1 MNYTTYDV
9 SDVPGKE
16 KRDREMF
23 ATTMH
28 LVGVDPG
35 SMLASLVSLSDIAGN
50 DGYWEMQYDSPS
62 GIRTRYLTRVQHDA
76 VLWMLEAVGV
86 EPEEEE
92 EEDDSEAPTFRKL
105 VEADGY
111 LMIPND
117 NSKGYFF
124 KFSRDDIPLAYF
136 PGDLTKPPVDLT

>member
-16 KRDREMF
+16 KRDRELF

-35 SMLASLVSLSDIAGN
+35 SMLASLISLSDIADD
-50 DGYWEMQYDSPS
+50 DGYWTMQYASPS

-76 VLWMLEAVGV
+76 VIWVLKTVGV
-86 EPEEEE
+86 EPEE
-92 EEDDSEAPTFRKL
+92 DDSEVPTFRKL
-105 VEADGY
+105 VEPGLVDGY
-111 LMIPND
+111 LMVPND

-124 KFSRDDIPLAYF
+124 KFSPEDIPLVYF
-136 PGDLTKPPVDLT
+136 PGDLTKSPVDLT